1 MELCKFNAYR
11 NARDKMFINYLMLDS
26 SVPDLPCH
34 DLIPCV
40 FIFVALKDQ
49 IYTLLSTYICTDT
62 CDTYLPYCLSRV

>member
-11 NARDKMFINYLMLDS
+11 NARDKMFINYLMLES
-26 SVPDLPCH
+26 SVPDLSYH

-49 IYTLLSTYICTDT
+49 IHSLLSMYR
-62 CDTYLPYCLSRV
+62 CL